1 MFNTE
6 RSIISLKF
14 LFVFSLGNI
23 LEIKGGV
30 GAGTEYTTSFM
41 NKNFS
46 YFVQKFGTDLVKN
59 LHIKN
64 TRENKKENNFLFLYL
79 VFWTHRDLSEAPTV
93 PRTSVVRPGHC
104 YYLS

>member
-6 RSIISLKF
+6 ISIISLKF

-46 YFVQKFGTDLVKN
+46 YFVQKFGTDLV
-59 LHIKN
+59 IK
-64 TRENKKENNFLFLYL
+64 TYILKIQGKIKKKTIFYFY
-79 VFWTHRDLSEAPTV
+79 T
-93 PRTSVVRPGHC
+93 
-104 YYLS
+104 